1 MNGLVI
7 WAQSD
12 CRSMMGVYAALIKAL
27 NCPVVVALWFYRKTE
42 DQVTNRN
49 CIGLRDDEF
58 SDIPRINVG
67 EDWNA
72 GKKILDEHP
81 GFTHLF
87 AVYQVS
93 PNFRALILEAKKRGE
108 KVFVI
113 SESPCNM
120 MPGFK
125 GWLKEH
131 FYLKYLLPRKVKDVI
146 RVSEK
151 VFNLSGD
158 SCAAL
163 QAIGWP
169 AEKIVPFGYF
179 SPPLPGSECVKRTTN
194 KDFHI
199 LVTGIM
205 QWHRA
210 PDTVMRALVLLKKW
224 GVPYRATFT
233 QKGPLLKPLK
243 QMAIENGLPVTFSG
257 FLPMPEL
264 IKLYETCSVYVA
276 AGRREP
282 WGMRL
287 NDALQCGAPI
297 AVSRGMGGVQMVDD
311 LGCGVSFGAEDYAE
325 LAHKLRRMIE
335 DESFYLR
342 CADNAWN
349 ASEKISSVCKAGDL
363 RKNLEMIG
371 DV

>member
-1 MNGLVI
+1 MKGLVV

-12 CRSMMGVYAALIKAL
+12 CRSMMGVYASLVRTL
-27 NCPVVVALWFYRKTE
+27 ECPVVIALWFYRKTK

-49 CIGLRDDEF
+49 CLGLKDDEF
-58 SDIPRINVG
+58 ADIPTIGVG
-67 EDWNA
+67 ENRAA
-72 GKKILDEHP
+72 GLNILDEHP
-81 GFTHLF
+81 GYTHLF
-87 AVYQVS
+87 AVYQNS
-93 PNFRALILEAKKRGE
+93 PNFRFLIAEANRRGE

-120 MPGFK
+120 TPGFK
-125 GWLKEH
+125 GWIKEH
-131 FYLKYLLPRKVKDVI
+131 FYLKYILPRKVKDVI

-158 SCAAL
+158 SSAAL
-163 QAIGWP
+163 QSIGWP

-179 SPPLPGSECVKRTTN
+179 SPPIPDSKCVKRTTN
-194 KDFHI
+194 KDFHV

-210 PDTVMRALVLLKKW
+210 PDTVMKALVLLKKW

-233 QKGPLLKPLK
+233 QKGPLLESLK
-243 QMAIENGLPVTFSG
+243 QMAEENNLSVTFAG

-276 AGRREP
+276 SGRHEP

-311 LGCGVSFGAEDYAE
+311 FGCGVSFGAEDYVE

-335 DESFYLR
+335 DEAYYLR
-342 CADNAWN
+342 CAENAYE
-349 ASEKISSVCKAGDL
+349 AAAKISPEHKAKELMRGVTCD
-363 RKNLEMIG
+363 
-371 DV
+371 